1 MSGELEL
8 AVRATSI
15 GIGATVVIDLWAQLS
30 KRFWGIPLPNWG
42 MVGRWFGHLLGGRFV
57 HEDIAKASLVR
68 GEVAIGWTAHYAIGI
83 VYATLLIAIK
93 GPDWARHPTLLPALI
108 LWASNVSLS
117 IFRDAARHGRWSR
130 SVENPQSEPSAPAQ
144 YSHSHGIWNWPIWLC
159 LALSAADPALM
170 LR

>member
-42 MVGRWFGHLLGGRFV
+42 MVGRWFGHLPSGHFV
-57 HEDIAKASLVR
+57 HEDIAKASPVR
-68 GEVAIGWTAHYAIGI
+68 GELAIGWTAHYAIGI

-93 GPDWARHPTLLPALI
+93 GAEWARHPTLLPALI
-108 LWASNVSLS
+108 FGLLTLVFPFFVMQPGMGAGVAASKTSDPNQARLRS
-117 IFRDAARHGRWSR
+117 ILTHTVFGIGLYG
-130 SVENPQSEPSAPAQ
+130 SA
-144 YSHSHGIWNWPIWLC
+144 WL
-159 LALSAADPALM
+159 LTLLIPP
-170 LR
+170 

>member
-1 MSGELEL
+1 
-8 AVRATSI
+8 
-15 GIGATVVIDLWAQLS
+15 
-30 KRFWGIPLPNWG
+30 

-108 LWASNVSLS
+108 FGLLTLVFPFFVMQPGMGAGVAASKTPNPNQARLRS
-117 IFRDAARHGRWSR
+117 ILTHTVFGIGLYG
-130 SVENPQSEPSAPAQ
+130 SA
-144 YSHSHGIWNWPIWLC
+144 LL
-159 LALSAADPALM
+159 LALLIPP
-170 LR
+170 